1 MELSFFNINDGFN
14 EAITRGFRSGFLTPD
29 DYRRMTQCESLE
41 DLRTALDDTDYGS
54 FMQDEPSPLEVSQFT
69 RKAKAKLADDFK
81 FLRAQA
87 VAPMDKFLDFIAT
100 EKMINNVVFLIQGTL
115 NNKPRKELLES
126 PDLDPLGWFEE
137 MKTIMATLDQGEGYR
152 DLYQTILIDTPV
164 GPYFEE
170 FLQSMATEEGSAA
183 VDVNTVL
190 SATDLEIMKNILKKA
205 WLEDFHSFCM
215 QLGGTTGEVMGHLLK
230 MEADFRVLLV
240 TMNALNTP
248 LGSAQ
253 QKHDRDSLYPNF
265 GYMFPEGAQKIR
277 GAFNE
282 TTVRAAL
289 DPYAQYVKLFDDCKD
304 FYEGGGKK
312 GGATKSIEDL
322 IYVQNVSMY
331 ELAFEQQYHYGVP
344 YAWTKLREQEIRNI
358 EWIANMIVLNRR
370 DHIEDFVQ
378 IFKPRV

>member
-1 MELSFFNINDGFN
+1 MELSFFNVNDGFG
-14 EAITRGFRSGFLTPD
+14 EAIVRGFRSGFLTSD
-29 DYRRMTQCESLE
+29 DYRRLVQCESLE

-54 FMQDEPSPLEVSQFT
+54 FMQDEPSPLEVATIT
-69 RKAKAKLADDFK
+69 RKAKQKLADDFK

-87 VAPMDKFLDFIAT
+87 VSPMDKFLDFVAA
-100 EKMINNVVFLIQGTL
+100 EKMINNVVFLIQGTI

-126 PDLDPLGWFEE
+126 PELDPLGWFEE
-137 MKTIMATLDQGEGYR
+137 MKTIMATLDSGEGYR

-170 FLQSMATEEGSAA
+170 FLQSMAGEDGAA
-183 VDVNTVL
+183 GMDVNAVL

-205 WLEDFHSFCM
+205 WLEDFHSFC
-215 QLGGTTGEVMGHLLK
+215 LSCGGTTAEVMGHMLK

-240 TMNALNTP
+240 TMNALNTE
-248 LGSAQ
+248 LGTAS
-253 QKHDRDSLYPNF
+253 QKHNRDALYPNF

-282 TTVRAAL
+282 ATVRAAL
-289 DPYAQYVKLFDDCKD
+289 DPYAQYMKLYDDCKD
-304 FYEGGGKK
+304 FYEQGSTKAGS
-312 GGATKSIEDL
+312 TKSIEDL

-331 ELAFEQQYHYGVP
+331 ELAFEQQYHYGVI

-358 EWIANMIVLNRR
+358 EWIANMITLNRR
-370 DHIEDFVQ
+370 DHIEEYVP